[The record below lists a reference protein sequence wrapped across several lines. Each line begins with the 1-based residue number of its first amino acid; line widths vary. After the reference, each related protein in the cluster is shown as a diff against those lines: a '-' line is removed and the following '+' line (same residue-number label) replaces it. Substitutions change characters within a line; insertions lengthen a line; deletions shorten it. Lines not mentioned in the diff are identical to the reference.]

1 MGGVGPGGGWGKWGN
16 HTSPPTN
23 PHSKS
28 SSSRTA
34 RGPQGAAKLIQE
46 KKAGAAGAPLPGPH
60 LWGLAK
66 KKGGSGGWKC
76 PPPLRA
82 LTPRKEASHPALA
95 LQGML
100 GGTEGRS
107 SFPPPH
113 SFCCHDPYNSLLPT
127 PLQATADDAAALLPL
142 QRTLSHVGPPQGR
155 AQLGHELYA
164 VAARSGPQL
173 SCAPAP

>member
-1 MGGVGPGGGWGKWGN
+1 MTARREIRPPPHTDISSSAPPQGEGAGAPPMGGVGPGGGWGKWGN
-16 HTSPPTN
+16 HTLPPTN

-28 SSSRTA
+28 SSNRTA

-113 SFCCHDPYNSLLPT
+113 SFCCHDP
-127 PLQATADDAAALLPL
+127 
-142 QRTLSHVGPPQGR
+142 
-155 AQLGHELYA
+155 
-164 VAARSGPQL
+164 
-173 SCAPAP
+173 